1 MGLDFPLSC
10 PPQMAK
16 PSPPLASIVF
26 SLACV
31 CLAAGAGYLF
41 VQGRRGIAYSVVGA
55 LLVLIEWFRLRRTVS
70 AWALVPAAFL
80 VVFTRPGFTCLT
92 KLPQLSNP
100 LPSTFTR
107 STLTAALAFNRAC
120 GCIISSPK

>member
-80 VVFTRPGFTCLT
+80 VVFYATRVHMLNEAASAQQSPTFDIYALYVDGSFGF
-92 KLPQLSNP
+92 Q
-100 LPSTFTR
+100 PSVW
-107 STLTAALAFNRAC
+107 
-120 GCIISSPK
+120 